1 MADWSFSDPTTWNWG
16 AIAQTAVPVLGSMY
30 ASNQAQNAQQNI
42 ANQQI
47 AAGQQAAEMAAFRP
61 VGVTTR
67 FGKSGFQYDSQGRL
81 TGAGY
86 QVAPDIAAQREALL
100 GLSGGALSQAQAA
113 QGFLPQYQGAAQS
126 LFGLGQQFLPTS
138 TAYSASPEAQ
148 AYAAQLRGIAGQA
161 MPTSYDPTAAAQQ
174 LTAQQQGLLAP
185 QREQQLAQIRNNLF
199 QTGREGL
206 ATGATM
212 AGSRAA
218 TNPEMAA
225 YYNAIAQQDAQIA
238 ANAQQQ
244 ARANL
249 IQDINLGQQLGGS
262 ALQTQQ
268 AAEEIARQRM
278 LSNIQTGQGLF
289 GNAATLLGQGYGL
302 QTQALAPFTSY
313 LSGAE
318 TIEGLGQ
325 QPLTLG
331 RTLGSSAAA
340 AGAQG
345 GQLLTAAQKAAAI
358 PQTTAAGYQAAATQ
372 GAIQGLQDPIAQLIG
387 SLTTRPQQTV
397 MPYQQALPSSFDQY
411 LVR

>member
-1 MADWSFSDPTTWNWG
+1 MAEFSLTDPTTWNWG
-16 AIAQTAVPVLGSMY
+16 EIAKTAVPVLGGLY
-30 ASNQAQNAQQNI
+30 AANQAQNTQQNI
-42 ANQQI
+42 ANQQV

-67 FGKSGFQYDSQGRL
+67 FGKSGFTYDDQGRL

-100 GLSGGALSQAQAA
+100 GLSGGALSQAQTA
-113 QGFLPQYQGAAQS
+113 QGYMPQYQGAAQS
-126 LFGLGQQFLPTS
+126 LFGLGSQFLPAS

-161 MPTSYDPTAAAQQ
+161 MPTSYDTSAAAQRYME
-174 LTAQQQGLLAP
+174 QQQGLLAP
-185 QREQQLAQIRNNLF
+185 QREQQLAQIRNQLQ
-199 QTGREGL
+199 QTGRAGL

-225 YYNAIAQQDAQIA
+225 YYNAIAQQDAALA

-249 IQDINLGQQLGGS
+249 IQDIGLGQQLGGA

-289 GNAATLLGQGYGL
+289 GAAGTLLGQGYGL
-302 QTQALAPFTSY
+302 QTQALAPYTSY

-331 RTLGSSAAA
+331 RTFGSSQAA

-345 GQLLTAAQKAAAI
+345 GSLLTAAQKAAMI

-372 GAIQGLQDPIAQLIG
+372 GAIQGLQDPIAQLIAG
-387 SLTTRPQQTV
+387 LTKKGE
-397 MPYQQALPSSFDQY
+397 
-411 LVR
+411 